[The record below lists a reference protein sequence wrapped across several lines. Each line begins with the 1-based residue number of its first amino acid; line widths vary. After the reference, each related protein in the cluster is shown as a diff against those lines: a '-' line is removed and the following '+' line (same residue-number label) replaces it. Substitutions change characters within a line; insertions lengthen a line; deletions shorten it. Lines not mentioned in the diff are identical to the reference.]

1 MTSIQIITKI
11 SLESPRCKK
20 KMYSPGSTQ
29 LKTISQTPKSTSRD
43 LKSLLAYLWSLP
55 QFAMVILV
63 SLRAIQTVVHIAVNY
78 YNSNLYWLI
87 LKVKKKTK
95 KTVQLNK
102 TWRSI
107 WLWSSAILGEAVT
120 FLFQSRTNYPWF
132 KYICLVSLRPGINL
146 FELFFFE
153 RDQGRRN
160 LPHKLIQLYLPADQ
174 MRLSFCSRWQWF
186 SFLHWCIFLEWA

>member
-1 MTSIQIITKI
+1 
-11 SLESPRCKK
+11 
-20 KMYSPGSTQ
+20 MYSPGSTQ

-43 LKSLLAYLWSLP
+43 LKSLLAYLWNLP
-55 QFAMVILV
+55 QFAMVILA

-78 YNSNLYWLI
+78 YNSNLYWLT
-87 LKVKKKTK
+87 LNVKKKK

-107 WLWSSAILGEAVT
+107 WLWSSAILGKTVT
-120 FLFQSRTNYPWF
+120 FLFQGRTNYPWF

-153 RDQGRRN
+153 RDQCRRN
-160 LPHKLIQLYLPADQ
+160 LPHKLI
-174 MRLSFCSRWQWF
+174 
-186 SFLHWCIFLEWA
+186 